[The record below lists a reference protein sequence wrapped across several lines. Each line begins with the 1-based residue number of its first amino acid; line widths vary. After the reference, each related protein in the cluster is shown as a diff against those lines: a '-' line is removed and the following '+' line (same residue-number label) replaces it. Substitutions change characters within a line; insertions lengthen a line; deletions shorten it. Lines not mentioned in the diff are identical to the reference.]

1 MGQIRYEYFH
11 YIFTYPQPNILVKPT
26 PTSCA
31 CGYPPHFV
39 LRRGLPRALGFA
51 KKMVATPQQRLPLWR
66 AFSEFFLDT
75 ELDAVSFEY
84 VAREIRASG
93 LSLAEAESVLWN
105 EVFPVL
111 AQNLLDL
118 AGVWAGWPD
127 DWLLKHVRVENHAA
141 PRKTGDR
148 SVVPE
153 ISRCWDAAQSVYQ
166 SAQT

>member
-1 MGQIRYEYFH
+1 
-11 YIFTYPQPNILVKPT
+11 
-26 PTSCA
+26 
-31 CGYPPHFV
+31 
-39 LRRGLPRALGFA
+39 
-51 KKMVATPQQRLPLWR
+51 MVATHNSDCHYGERSR
-66 AFSEFFLDT
+66 SFSLDT
-75 ELDAVSFEY
+75 ELDDVSFEY

-93 LSLAEAESVLWN
+93 LSLPEAESVLWN

-148 SVVPE
+148 SVVSE

-166 SAQT
+166 SAQS

>member
-1 MGQIRYEYFH
+1 
-11 YIFTYPQPNILVKPT
+11 
-26 PTSCA
+26 
-31 CGYPPHFV
+31 
-39 LRRGLPRALGFA
+39 
-51 KKMVATPQQRLPLWR
+51 MVATPQQRLPLWR

-75 ELDAVSFEY
+75 ERDAVSFEY

-148 SVVPE
+148 SVVSE
-153 ISRCWDAAQSVYQ
+153 ISRCGDVAQRVYQ

>member
-1 MGQIRYEYFH
+1 ME
-11 YIFTYPQPNILVKPT
+11 TPQLPLCESAGNSFAKSANPAVHRTLRDENAQRPV
-26 PTSCA
+26 TST
-31 CGYPPHFV
+31 
-39 LRRGLPRALGFA
+39 LGFA

-127 DWLLKHVRVENHAA
+127 DWLLKHVRVENHEA

-148 SVVPE
+148 SVVSE
-153 ISRCWDAAQSVYQ
+153 ISRCWDVAQSVYQ

>member
-1 MGQIRYEYFH
+1 
-11 YIFTYPQPNILVKPT
+11 
-26 PTSCA
+26 
-31 CGYPPHFV
+31 
-39 LRRGLPRALGFA
+39 
-51 KKMVATPQQRLPLWR
+51 MVATPQQRLPLWR

-75 ELDAVSFEY
+75 ERDAVSFEY

-93 LSLAEAESVLWN
+93 LSLPEAESVLWN
-105 EVFPVL
+105 EVFPAL

-148 SVVPE
+148 SVVSE

>member
-1 MGQIRYEYFH
+1 
-11 YIFTYPQPNILVKPT
+11 
-26 PTSCA
+26 
-31 CGYPPHFV
+31 
-39 LRRGLPRALGFA
+39 
-51 KKMVATPQQRLPLWR
+51 MVATPQQRLPLWR

-93 LSLAEAESVLWN
+93 LSLPEAESVLWN

-118 AGVWAGWPD
+118 AGVWAGWRD
-127 DWLLKHVRVENHAA
+127 DSLLKHVRVENHAA

-148 SVVPE
+148 SVVSE
-153 ISRCWDAAQSVYQ
+153 ISRCWDVAQSVYQ